1 MVEWKRRYILPRYLD
16 IIIFEIEIYRMLE
29 TLRNK
34 GPRLELFRPV
44 EDLSDSS
51 DKNRMDGEKVVS
63 ELEREAIKVNIK

>member
-1 MVEWKRRYILPRYLD
+1 
-16 IIIFEIEIYRMLE
+16 MLE